1 MNALTFIDKILECL
15 CRDGPDT
22 GVTHALIP
30 LKDIPALK
38 PGLSFLGMHC
48 VSPRFSPK
56 LQKWSL
62 GNRVIPHAL
71 KLSRAYY
78 EVILDSYP
86 KFLSFSLNE
95 QLEAF
100 RSMASWN
107 LEDFVK
113 NAKFFTVYSLARF
126 LKNPLPARP
135 VSFPETMHTS
145 LFTGRL
151 KRFFKSRVVAFNK
164 KNLGFF
170 QGLLQGVK
178 RGAEVVPE
186 SFVRDA
192 MIKHR
197 TILSL
202 PETDPRAAPV
212 TWADIVDFSEFVPYY
227 HRFFKKFKP
236 VTPTLFEASTSAG
249 FSSKRG
255 EGGARAFLR
264 KVHNYTG
271 DIDTEENELLEM
283 YESRPGVVETTRGQA
298 TWRNFNSLMTDIR
311 LMSLDSDLND
321 EYRHKKVAVSAVCE
335 PLKVRLITKGNEFS
349 YYASR
354 FYQKALWKYL
364 QKYPQFVA
372 TGRPIQ
378 TSDFYALLE
387 REKNLFEKTPTTKVE
402 DVPQSLL
409 PVKPFDLWVSGD
421 YSAATD
427 SLKIIHTKEAF
438 EASLG
443 KSDLDDDVQDLL
455 RSVLYEQEIS
465 YPKKFSGKGDL
476 DPIMQTN
483 GQLMGSTLSFPILCT
498 VNLVAYWAAM
508 EEYFGRQIAL
518 HNLPVLING
527 DDILFRAN
535 DDFYRIWLSKI
546 TQVGFELSLGKNYV
560 HKTFFT
566 INSMGFLFNRG
577 TESFSEIGYL
587 NVGLLTG
594 QTKLGKRKKE
604 LLPVNST
611 YNEVISGAHDKYR
624 AHQRFMHYNKKDVRT
639 CTQAGQY
646 SLFVSPFLGGCGF
659 KLHPEIRPHVYF
671 TNFQSKL
678 ASYIYQEVLLK
689 THQSDYEPLKALSY
703 RIPALQDS
711 IINKNVKRKL
721 YHHGFYRF
729 IPLTQPNNFN
739 QLDISSSNSSP
750 YFNVGSIDTESHPLE
765 IKIFPK
771 KTLQSFRKEL
781 KNHEGLVRYHKKM
794 NELFLNLQVKV
805 VEEKVDDT
813 IQFKVPEGLIM
824 DEYLE

>member
-1 MNALTFIDKILECL
+1 
-15 CRDGPDT
+15 
-22 GVTHALIP
+22 
-30 LKDIPALK
+30 
-38 PGLSFLGMHC
+38 
-48 VSPRFSPK
+48 
-56 LQKWSL
+56 
-62 GNRVIPHAL
+62 
-71 KLSRAYY
+71 
-78 EVILDSYP
+78 
-86 KFLSFSLNE
+86 
-95 QLEAF
+95 
-100 RSMASWN
+100 
-107 LEDFVK
+107 
-113 NAKFFTVYSLARF
+113 
-126 LKNPLPARP
+126 
-135 VSFPETMHTS
+135 
-145 LFTGRL
+145 
-151 KRFFKSRVVAFNK
+151 
-164 KNLGFF
+164 
-170 QGLLQGVK
+170 
-178 RGAEVVPE
+178 
-186 SFVRDA
+186 
-192 MIKHR
+192 
-197 TILSL
+197 
-202 PETDPRAAPV
+202 
-212 TWADIVDFSEFVPYY
+212 
-227 HRFFKKFKP
+227 
-236 VTPTLFEASTSAG
+236 
-249 FSSKRG
+249 
-255 EGGARAFLR
+255 
-264 KVHNYTG
+264 
-271 DIDTEENELLEM
+271 
-283 YESRPGVVETTRGQA
+283 
-298 TWRNFNSLMTDIR
+298 
-311 LMSLDSDLND
+311 
-321 EYRHKKVAVSAVCE
+321 
-335 PLKVRLITKGNEFS
+335 
-349 YYASR
+349 
-354 FYQKALWKYL
+354 
-364 QKYPQFVA
+364 
-372 TGRPIQ
+372 
-378 TSDFYALLE
+378 
-387 REKNLFEKTPTTKVE
+387 
-402 DVPQSLL
+402 
-409 PVKPFDLWVSGD
+409 
-421 YSAATD
+421 
-427 SLKIIHTKEAF
+427 
-438 EASLG
+438 
-443 KSDLDDDVQDLL
+443 
-455 RSVLYEQEIS
+455 
-465 YPKKFSGKGDL
+465 
-476 DPIMQTN
+476 MQTN

-739 QLDISSSNSSP
+739 QLDIPSSNSSP